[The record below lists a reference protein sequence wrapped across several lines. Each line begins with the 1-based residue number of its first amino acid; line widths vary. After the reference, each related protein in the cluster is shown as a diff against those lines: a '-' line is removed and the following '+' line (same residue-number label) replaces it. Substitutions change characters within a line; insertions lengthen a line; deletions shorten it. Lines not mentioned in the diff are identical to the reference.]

1 MKKRRLLELLSLL
14 LLAGALYVLSACSSD
29 SDSSSDSPQAE
40 TTADTTQEET
50 SQEDDIGS
58 TSSNAPEV
66 RYFAVTFET
75 FGGTDI
81 APQSVEFGKTATK
94 PTDPTKDGYIFAGW
108 YTDSGL
114 TAIFSFGEAVA
125 KSITLFAK
133 WIDASVP
140 TFTVTF
146 EADGGCS
153 VDSQTVEPGKNATK
167 PADPTR
173 DGLVFAGW
181 YTDVDCTTVFD
192 FDGPITKDIVLYAK
206 WIVSFTVTFEADGG
220 SSVDSQTVEPGKNAT
235 KPTDPTRE
243 GLVFAGWYT
252 DVDCTTVFDFDE
264 PITKHIILY
273 AKWIDASV
281 PTVTVTF
288 ETDGGSSVKS
298 QVVESGL
305 CVSEPASPT
314 KETVWDLGHE
324 SEYEFAGW
332 YTDSGFSEQF
342 NFGSAVT
349 ADTTLYA
356 KWNVRLS
363 VEVKDGESFNTFLKN
378 TLGASR
384 MTAFKRASEAPSTA
398 AVYYLDKYDLN
409 YDLDNYETDP
419 LIPIWYDTSSR
430 TVFYYVPDNV
440 CKLKIRNGYRMFYE
454 CFSLKELDVSGFD
467 TSKVTNMSSM
477 FDGCSLKELDVSG
490 FDTSNVTNMS
500 RMFMCCASL
509 TELDVSGFDTSNVTN
524 MDWMFYE
531 CRSLKELDVSG
542 FDTSNVTNMGKMF
555 SNCGSLVTIYAS
567 SSADWNHHVYGPN
580 MFEDCK
586 VLKGG
591 NGTKYSS
598 SNVFVTYAHV
608 DTEGNPGYFTAKN

>member
-1 MKKRRLLELLSLL
+1 MKLLSKIVLL
-14 LLAGALYVLSACSSD
+14 TSLGIALSFSSCSSD
-29 SDSSSDSPQAE
+29 SDSSSDSPQ
-40 TTADTTQEET
+40 TET
-50 SQEDDIGS
+50 SAES
-58 TSSNAPEV
+58 TVSFTVSFDTN
-66 RYFAVTFET
+66 
-75 FGGTDI
+75 GGTDI

-94 PTDPTKDGYIFAGW
+94 PTDPTKDGYVFAGW

-114 TAIFSFGEAVA
+114 TAIFSFGEPVA
-125 KSITLFAK
+125 KSITLYAK

-140 TFTVTF
+140 TV
-146 EADGGCS
+146 
-153 VDSQTVEPGKNATK
+153 
-167 PADPTR
+167 
-173 DGLVFAGW
+173 
-181 YTDVDCTTVFD
+181 
-192 FDGPITKDIVLYAK
+192 
-206 WIVSFTVTFEADGG
+206 TVTFEADGG
-220 SSVDSQTVEPGKNAT
+220 SSVDSQTVEPGKTAT

-264 PITKHIILY
+264 PITKDIVLY

-298 QVVESGL
+298 QVVESGT

-332 YTDSGFSEQF
+332 YTDSVFSEQF

-384 MTAFKRASEAPSTA
+384 MTAFKRTSEAPSTA

-454 CFSLKELDVSGFD
+454 CYSLKELDVSGFD
-467 TSKVTNMSSM
+467 TSKVTNMSEM
-477 FDGCSLKELDVSG
+477 FCSCSLKELDVSG
-490 FDTSNVTNMS
+490 FDTSKVTNMS
-500 RMFMCCASL
+500 KMFMCCGSL
-509 TELDVSGFDTSNVTN
+509 TELDVSGFDTSNVTK
-524 MDWMFYE
+524 MDWMFYQ
-531 CRSLKELDVSG
+531 CSSLKELDVSG

-567 SSADWNHHVYGPN
+567 SSADWNHHVYGSN

-591 NGTKYSS
+591 NGTKYLS
-598 SNVFVTYAHV
+598 SNVDVTYARV

>member
-173 DGLVFAGW
+173 D
-181 YTDVDCTTVFD
+181 
-192 FDGPITKDIVLYAK
+192 
-206 WIVSFTVTFEADGG
+206 
-220 SSVDSQTVEPGKNAT
+220 
-235 KPTDPTRE
+235 